1 MHGDNMEVLLV
12 IHPGIDLAVKLAR
25 ARGTAPNIYDVPPGL
40 LHDTEFL
47 DALETDVES
56 WQQSIGQLVDRPIP
70 PFSALAEEIQL
81 WSDYG
86 GELESVFTQLCV
98 RDDILLV
105 AECLQKTR
113 DKMIILDILS
123 NGLRAQLDL
132 VHQYQTLLA
141 NVRGPFDELA
151 AATDLDA
158 VQACILRIFDVFQ
171 RSLRAYRYPFRG
183 AVPLAEEICRVL
195 VGCMSQILRSQRP
208 LDVPLLTL
216 EQIHA
221 RLDVLVEG
229 LQSTTTEFRQL
240 ARELIRR
247 RGERFMRIA
256 LIDEAKV
263 LQARVLG
270 VLQFRRQDDE
280 VARDV
285 LAGVDLLDVRS
296 AREGGGRE
304 AWKNAVAAFHARVGK
319 ASVFEE
325 V

>member
-1 MHGDNMEVLLV
+1 MEVLLV
-12 IHPGIDLAVKLAR
+12 IHPGIDLAAKLAS
-25 ARGTAPNIYDVPPGL
+25 AKGAPPNIHDVPVGL
-40 LHDTEFL
+40 LHDNEFL

-70 PFSALAEEIQL
+70 PFNALVEEIQL

-86 GELESVFTQLCV
+86 RELESVFAQLCV

-151 AATDLDA
+151 SATDLDA
-158 VQACILRIFDVFQ
+158 LQRCILLIFHVFKKN
-171 RSLRAYRYPFRG
+171 LRLYRYPLRR
-183 AVPLAEEICRVL
+183 AVPLAEEICRIL
-195 VGCMSQILRSQRP
+195 VGCVSQILRSQRL
-208 LDVPLLTL
+208 LDVPLPALK
-216 EQIHA
+216 QIHA
-221 RLDVLVEG
+221 RLDELVEE
-229 LQSTTTEFRQL
+229 LESATIEFRQL

-247 RGERFMRIA
+247 RGERFMPIA

-270 VLQFRRQDDE
+270 VLQFRRRDDGA
-280 VARDV
+280 ARDV
-285 LAGVDLLDVRS
+285 LAGIDFLDVRP
-296 AREGGGRE
+296 AGDGRE
-304 AWKNAVAAFHARVGK
+304 AWKNAVAEFHARVGR
-319 ASVFEE
+319 ASVFED